1 MRPFVPIILNQ
12 SATVLLGLLSV
23 RLVTHYVPVDVNG
36 VYTIFLTLTQVGM
49 LITHSGLVN
58 HASRYWQREHERTGP
73 YARFLAGASIRILIF
88 LAPILFLIT
97 CGMGWMEGK
106 STWLFAFPF
115 LLVGSFSLAL
125 NLVATQALN
134 AERSFWKVFCV
145 TAIANGARAVLPVAI
160 ALFTSMSLHS
170 LSVGFAVHGF
180 VIFACLTIVFRKTAQ
195 APPVAEDIRLN
206 WTSELKTYGR
216 PFVLLGIGAW
226 LFQFADRWVTAS
238 FFGSSEAGLLGIAA
252 NLTAMVPAI
261 AIQGMMQ
268 WIFPR
273 IFLMSDKAKTRDDW
287 RHIALRCDQ
296 ATGVFLVLTILGIVA
311 LKLIAPFLV
320 GWLIGE
326 DYVPAFEMLI
336 PVGFAMVAAQVNQFY
351 YLLLQGQHNSA
362 GMVKVMLTVSGVKT
376 GGSIIAA
383 SISWAAFEWWMIAS
397 LFISG
402 ILGRMMIRA
411 IALGES
417 DRTLP

>member
-12 SATVLLGLLSV
+12 LATVLLGLLSV

-36 VYTIFLTLTQVGM
+36 AYTIFLTLTQVGLM
-49 LITHSGLVN
+49 ITHSGLVN
-58 HASRYWQREHERTGP
+58 HASRYWQREHERTGA
-73 YARFLAGASIRILIF
+73 YACFLAGAGLRILIF
-88 LAPILFLIT
+88 LTPILYVVT
-97 CGMGWMEGK
+97 YGMGWLKEE
-106 STWLFAFPF
+106 STWFLVFPF
-115 LLVGSFSLAL
+115 LVVGSFSLAL

-145 TAIANGARAVLPVAI
+145 TAIANGARAILPVAV
-160 ALFTSMSLHS
+160 ALLASMSLHS
-170 LSVGFAVHGF
+170 LSMGFAVHGL
-180 VIFACLTIVFRKTAQ
+180 VILTCLTVVFRRAAR
-195 APPVAEDIRLN
+195 APAVAKEVRLN

-216 PFVLLGIGAW
+216 PFILLGIGAW
-226 LFQFADRWVTAS
+226 LFQFADRWVTVS

-261 AIQGMMQ
+261 TVAGMMQ

-273 IFLMSDKAKTRDDW
+273 VFQMSDKAKTRDDW

-296 ATGVFLVLTILGIVA
+296 ATGVFLVLTVSGIFA

-326 DYVPAFEMLI
+326 DYVPTFEMLI
-336 PVGFAMVAAQVNQFY
+336 PVGFAMIAAQVNQFY
-351 YLLLQGQHNSA
+351 YLLLQGQQNSA
-362 GMVKVMLTVSGVKT
+362 GMVKVMLSISGVKT
-376 GGSIIAA
+376 IGSIIAA

-402 ILGRMMIRA
+402 ILGRIMIRS

-417 DRTLP
+417 DRNLA